1 MERESVGKSCVVVQ
15 NRTCAAFDQAQSQ
28 VRSAK
33 QEVMT
38 ITLRVVFMFLV
49 CIVDE
54 TLAFFV
60 TSLCICWGKLQHH
73 SVVQASV

>member
-1 MERESVGKSCVVVQ
+1 
-15 NRTCAAFDQAQSQ
+15 
-28 VRSAK
+28 
-33 QEVMT
+33 MT

-73 SVVQASV
+73 SVVQASVQEKIIKQAVNENNATDYGAMEEGEGHSFR